1 MHPPTGLSRPLR
13 RSFVSDSRIS
23 SRPLVGAPPVIVLVE
38 TQMGENIGA
47 AARAMANFGLSEL
60 RLIRPRDGWPSDK
73 ARANASRGEGIVDAA
88 RVFDTLREATSDLT
102 VTYATTARQH
112 DLSKAVVSPA
122 RAADDMV
129 AATELGGR
137 VGVVFGRERWGLT
150 SDEVAL
156 CDAILTVPVDPA
168 FASLNVAQAVIL
180 VAYEWRKRILNDA
193 DWTPFPAKERSP
205 QASKDALF
213 HLFDHLEGALDGVE
227 FFRPPEKRAHMI
239 RNLRSIFLKA
249 QLNEQEVRTLRG
261 AVAALEKRPSPHMAR
276 RLARLQSVARSRSS
290 EDRDG
295 PQETEGDG
303 GEP

>member
-1 MHPPTGLSRPLR
+1 
-13 RSFVSDSRIS
+13 VSDVIASQ
-23 SRPLVGAPPVIVLVE
+23 PPVIVLVE

-47 AARAMANFGLSEL
+47 AARAMANFGLTEL
-60 RLIRPRDGWPSDK
+60 RLIRPRDGWPSEK
-73 ARANASRGEGIVDAA
+73 ARANASRGAAIIDAA
-88 RVFDTLREATSDLT
+88 TLYDTLRDATQDLA

-112 DLSKAVVSPA
+112 DLAKPVVSPA

-129 AATELGGR
+129 GATSLGQR

-193 DWTPFPAKERSP
+193 DWTPFKAKERSP
-205 QASKDALF
+205 QADKAALF
-213 HLFDHLEGALDGVE
+213 HLFDHLEGALDGVD
-227 FFRPPEKRAHMI
+227 FFRPPEKRSHMI

-249 QLNEQEVRTLRG
+249 QLNEQEIRTLRG
-261 AVAALEKRPSPHMAR
+261 AIAALERRPSPHMAR
-276 RLARLQSVARSRSS
+276 RAARLQAARRSGGPAGTD
-290 EDRDG
+290 EVIGMTDDG
-295 PQETEGDG
+295 DAGDV
-303 GEP
+303 